1 MLKWCGFFTV
11 TLIVVFA
18 AAQQLVNK
26 IVASV
31 DNEIILLS
39 ELSEMP
45 ARLGRQGSIDETLL
59 LGEKTE
65 SLRNN
70 SAAQLEFLIRERIIS
85 AEVRRQG
92 LVATPEQITSDL
104 NQAAKRNQ
112 MSMSEFISFMNS
124 QGYTLD
130 QYKEIVKNRIER
142 QTFFEKEIISKLRIT
157 DDDAYS
163 VFRAQFPNYRPSVS
177 EFKIAQIFFA
187 NKNGGAL
194 AALERAEA
202 AYEKINSG
210 QSYEAVAA
218 QVDET
223 PGANKDGV
231 LGTFKSGEF
240 LPEIERAISGA
251 PENTVSKIIE
261 GPNGYHIVKLLTKK
275 TILDPNFLRYK
286 EQIKSSLVQQN
297 FERQLKNWFS
307 LKSREASIK
316 KFHGDSK

>member
-1 MLKWCGFFTV
+1 MFQWCGFFS
-11 TLIVVFA
+11 ICFFVFSVQA
-18 AAQQLVNK
+18 KQLVNK
-26 IVASV
+26 VVASV

-39 ELSEMP
+39 ELNEMP
-45 ARLGRQGSIDETLL
+45 SRLSRQGSIDEALL
-59 LGEKTE
+59 LGEKAE
-65 SLRNN
+65 SLRNS
-70 SAAQLEFLIRERIIS
+70 SAAQLDFLIRERIIS

-92 LVATPEQITSDL
+92 LTATPEQVSADL

-112 MSMSEFISFMNS
+112 MNMSEFVSFMNS

-177 EFKIAQIFFA
+177 EFKIAQIFFS
-187 NKNGGAL
+187 NKNGGAEE
-194 AALERAEA
+194 ALKRAEA

-210 QSYEAVAA
+210 QSYESVAA
-218 QVDET
+218 LVDET
-223 PGANKDGV
+223 PGANKDGL

-240 LPEIERAISGA
+240 LPEIERAISSA
-251 PENTVSKIIE
+251 PENTVSRIIE
-261 GPNGYHIVKLLTKK
+261 GPSGYHIVKLLSKK
-275 TILDPNFLRYK
+275 TILDPQFLRYK
-286 EQIKSSLVQQN
+286 EQIKSTLVQQN
-297 FERQLKNWFS
+297 FERQLKNWFN

-316 KFHGDSK
+316 KFHGESQ